1 MTVWADLLAILRAE
15 NEILSSLLALGEEKQ
30 EKINDADEVIRIASD
45 EQELVD
51 RLAVVEQERAV
62 LYDVIAAGRELEEWL
77 ASLSQEQQAEIG
89 PIIVELAE
97 NLAALRSQN
106 KLNQELLIQ
115 SLSYVQFSLNL
126 LTGEEG
132 PSTYAREGTG
142 AARTTYDDRKV

>member
-15 NEILSSLLALGEEKQ
+15 NEILSSLLALSEEKQ

-142 AARTTYDDRKV
+142 AARTSIFDRKV